1 VGGLTGQ
8 EAAATPESYES
19 VEIKQKRLGK
29 THLLVPF
36 IFLTPRVSKFKFLSS
51 LSEVFHTFLYL
62 DGHSFQADMCFLT
75 EIRD

>member
-29 THLLVPF
+29 KHLLVPF
-36 IFLTPRVSKFKFLSS
+36 FFLLEHLNFN
-51 LSEVFHTFLYL
+51 VFVVAFWCFQ
-62 DGHSFQADMCFLT
+62 SFV
-75 EIRD
+75 

>member
-29 THLLVPF
+29 AHLLVPV
-36 IFLTPRVSKFKFLSS
+36 IFLTPRSYSDLFFFILKGILFK
-51 LSEVFHTFLYL
+51 
-62 DGHSFQADMCFLT
+62 LT
-75 EIRD
+75 WAF